1 MAAAAPLVDDLES
14 SLHELDELAA
24 DLESAT
30 LGLESSVAEDTAID
44 ESTADDADDEDD
56 GDAQDDALRAHA
68 ATSSAEPD
76 ANPDSDAVAA
86 AVDAVPGP
94 FLDDDLLPAGAAAA
108 PLALPAFVPRA
119 IPPDLLPPD
128 AAVPPTRLSLP
139 RTAGGTASPPPP
151 ITIPSLS
158 RRRSS
163 KATTPRSPTQMA
175 MDPDLTEPVMAESAV
190 VPEDMTPHLFWVPAH
205 QHPEIAPLAFKDW
218 LDRHDMQLTNNAVA
232 RVRRRK
238 SYRESVNVVSLAD
251 DGSGKAHVVVQPVDD
266 AAGSESDGLET
277 VPEDGPV
284 TSDGDGT
291 GHKSDSG
298 DGTAQ
303 PTGGAS
309 SIRRTTLKRSFR
321 HRPVHPRAHRDAD
334 LAQTDGPAVHPH
346 TQGSGSFRRK
356 RSLLRQGIGAGS
368 DAPDATDRPS
378 DPSVRDPDAEYVANS
393 GHTPVEIPSVPTI
406 PTIPTAPDVS
416 IIVRAHSPGDELL
429 ARPPGAAFVIPPERT
444 TSLHTRARPAPRP
457 AAKEPSALAAEPTA
471 APVDAPMPTP
481 KPVPAPAE
489 DAEPAHPDRIQSP
502 PLPPRPLEPV
512 VADAAAPVDAPMP
525 PPSLSSTEDTSLP
538 PALPAECTPLVGVDD
553 TAPSVPLPPSPADA
567 VVAPAPTPEPWS
579 APAAGPGPDTPL
591 PAPTAVGPLITPLQ
605 PARGRSDSVVSV
617 DSDAGDVSDTAS
629 ISGKRH
635 RKKLFGGFRRKN
647 SARPSDE
654 HSVAVAP
661 ADLGGKPAAKLPQ
674 HPVAA
679 GPPPHAPAQTA
690 TPPTVA
696 QGKPKK
702 STWGWL
708 FSSSSSS
715 SSSSSNQQQHG
726 AGGNRALT
734 PSQAAAAAASMAA
747 EPVAAVP
754 PPPPVAAPPKK
765 NGNSIVSFFRA
776 AKKSATAAVGNGN
789 SSTTNTM
796 ASTSSTTP
804 GKATGILAAGTTA
817 ALLAAAPGSHLASDR
832 YGAGK
837 PRSAALAGHLAI
849 PLRYPIHIE
858 RAICRLA
865 HQKLANPRRPLCH
878 QVLISN
884 MLVWYMSLR
893 KAEEEMHLA
902 QQAQLAAAAA
912 AGGGA
917 ATPPAAPAA
926 EPAHPASGW
935 KAGRFRGSGG
945 GGKKKRSRKAAG
957 AVPGGARS
965 AEIVVAA
972 PSYSAQGYGY
982 PDQGGYAANGTPSS
996 SQPSSAQDGTGKSDD
1011 SSGSSDSDNDSDDDE
1026 DEEESVSDEER
1037 RRRRRAAQKAR
1048 SARPRPRSSSRARA
1062 TAAAAAAAA
1071 NGGSVVPRASSGL
1084 ASNPNSDDEDGGAA
1098 SPDED
1103 DDVPLGL
1110 VLQKKPAAAAAVTAP
1125 VVAPA

>member
-1 MAAAAPLVDDLES
+1 
-14 SLHELDELAA
+14 
-24 DLESAT
+24 
-30 LGLESSVAEDTAID
+30 
-44 ESTADDADDEDD
+44 
-56 GDAQDDALRAHA
+56 
-68 ATSSAEPD
+68 
-76 ANPDSDAVAA
+76 
-86 AVDAVPGP
+86 
-94 FLDDDLLPAGAAAA
+94 
-108 PLALPAFVPRA
+108 
-119 IPPDLLPPD
+119 
-128 AAVPPTRLSLP
+128 
-139 RTAGGTASPPPP
+139 
-151 ITIPSLS
+151 
-158 RRRSS
+158 
-163 KATTPRSPTQMA
+163 
-175 MDPDLTEPVMAESAV
+175 
-190 VPEDMTPHLFWVPAH
+190 
-205 QHPEIAPLAFKDW
+205 
-218 LDRHDMQLTNNAVA
+218 MQLTNNAVA

-291 GHKSDSG
+291 GHPSDS
-298 DGTAQ
+298 ASEASA

-321 HRPVHPRAHRDAD
+321 HRPVHPRGHRDAD

-346 TQGSGSFRRK
+346 TQGTGSFRRK

-378 DPSVRDPDAEYVANS
+378 DPNVRDADAEYVANS
-393 GHTPVEIPSVPTI
+393 AHMPVEVPAVPTI

-416 IIVRAHSPGDELL
+416 IIVRAHTPGDELL
-429 ARPPGAAFVIPPERT
+429 TRPPGAAFVIPPERT

-457 AAKEPSALAAEPTA
+457 AAKEPSALAAEPVA
-471 APVDAPMPTP
+471 APVDAPTP
-481 KPVPAPAE
+481 KPAPTPAE
-489 DAEPAHPDRIQSP
+489 DVEPAHPDRVQSP

-512 VADAAAPVDAPMP
+512 VADAAAAPVDAPMP
-525 PPSLSSTEDTSLP
+525 PPSPSSTEDTLP

-553 TAPSVPLPPSPADA
+553 TAPPVPLPPSSADA
-567 VVAPAPTPEPWS
+567 VVAPAPAPEPWS

-591 PAPTAVGPLITPLQ
+591 PAPTAVVPLITPLQ

-661 ADLGGKPAAKLPQ
+661 ADLAGKPAAKLPQ

-690 TPPTVA
+690 PAPAT

-715 SSSSSNQQQHG
+715 SSSNQQQHG
-726 AGGNRALT
+726 SGGNRALT

-747 EPVAAVP
+747 EPIAAVP

-796 ASTSSTTP
+796 AATSTATP

-912 AGGGA
+912 AGGGT
-917 ATPPAAPAA
+917 ATPPTAPAV
-926 EPAHPASGW
+926 EPAHPTSSGW
-935 KAGRFRGSGG
+935 KAGRFRGSGS
-945 GGKKKRSRKAAG
+945 GGKKKRPRKAAG
-957 AVPGGARS
+957 TAPGGARS

-972 PSYSAQGYGY
+972 PSYAAQGYGY
-982 PDQGGYAANGTPSS
+982 PDQAGGYAANGTPPP
-996 SQPSSAQDGTGKSDD
+996 QPNSAQDATGKSDD
-1011 SSGSSDSDNDSDDDE
+1011 SSGSSDSDNDSDDDDDE
-1026 DEEESVSDEER
+1026 DEESVSDEER

-1048 SARPRPRSSSRARA
+1048 LARPRPRSSSRSR
-1062 TAAAAAAAA
+1062 AAAAAAAA
-1071 NGGSVVPRASSGL
+1071 AASGGSVVPRASSGL
-1084 ASNPNSDDEDGGAA
+1084 ASNPNSDDEGTGAA

-1110 VLQKKPAAAAAVTAP
+1110 VLQKKPAATAAATAP